1 MKRPSIAYGALVG
14 GLTSLPLMAL
24 WYLGEQLAGLLFV
37 PFDLFDWLARVLPGD
52 VIALGTGAIVRAI
65 TPLGF
70 ASTSTA
76 AKRAE
81 QLMGIAMV
89 LGGGV
94 VLGAVVA
101 WIMRRSSWPG
111 RRIGG
116 LAGLAAFLPILLIE
130 FDLGVVGNSVLSVL
144 WLALTTIAWGV
155 VLGSLLDSQAVAPE
169 SGEQESA
176 EQKSGEADAS
186 RRVALVKIAG
196 GSAAVALGAWGLGR
210 FLGGPTTATGAGQPL
225 ANLATA
231 TPEPVPPTN
240 TPMPPTATLEPTAT
254 SSLATAAAETAT
266 VEPSP
271 TSAPTATPTP
281 EPTATATARDRV
293 APAPGTRAELTSN
306 EDFYRIDINT
316 RPVVIEG
323 DSWVLEVE
331 GLFDNARPLTLDDL
345 MAYPPVTQA
354 ITLSCISN
362 RVAGDLIGTSSWTGA
377 RLRDV
382 LKDLGL
388 RPEAKEL
395 FVEGADGFFESV
407 VMQDIMD
414 PRTLLVYGMNGETL
428 PVEHGFPLRIYIPD
442 RYGMKQPKWITRIE
456 AIDDTAEGYWVQR
469 GWNYEARPQ
478 IISVIDT
485 LAVDEAVDGKLPV
498 GGIAWAGDR
507 GIQKVEVQVDDGEW
521 VEAVLRTPPLSPLT
535 WVQWRYDWP
544 MVPGRYT
551 FRVRATDG
559 TGALQIE
566 ERRGVR
572 PDGATGYHQMSVE
585 V

>member
-1 MKRPSIAYGALVG
+1 MRQPSITFGALVG

-52 VIALGTGAIVRAI
+52 VIALGTGTLVRAI
-65 TPLGF
+65 TLLGF

-81 QLMGIAMV
+81 QLMGIAIV

-94 VLGAVVA
+94 VLGALVA
-101 WIMRRSSWPG
+101 WSMRRSPWPG
-111 RRIGG
+111 HRIGA
-116 LAGLAAFLPILLIE
+116 LVGLAALLPIVLIE
-130 FDLGVVGNSVLSVL
+130 LDLGAVGSSVLPVL
-144 WLALTTIAWGV
+144 WLALTTIGWGAI
-155 VLGSLLDSQAVAPE
+155 LGSLLDSQPVVQEA
-169 SGEQESA
+169 GEE
-176 EQKSGEADAS
+176 EPDEADAS
-186 RRVALVKIAG
+186 RRAALIKIAG

-210 FLGGPTTATGAGQPL
+210 FLGGPPAETGAGQPL

-231 TPEPVPPTN
+231 TPEPVPPTA
-240 TPMPPTATLEPTAT
+240 TPVPPTATLEPTAT
-254 SSLATAAAETAT
+254 SSLATEAAETAT
-266 VEPSP
+266 AEPSP

-293 APAPGTRAELTSN
+293 EPAPGTRAELTSN

-316 RPVVIEG
+316 RPVVIQG

-331 GLFDNARPLTLDDL
+331 GLFDNPRPLTLEDL

-362 RVAGDLIGTSSWTGA
+362 RVAGDLIGTSNWTGA

-388 RPEAKEL
+388 RPGAKEL

-407 VMQDIMD
+407 VMEDIMD

-478 IISVIDT
+478 IVSVIDT
-485 LAVDEAVDGKLPV
+485 LAVDEAVDGQMPV

-521 VEAVLRTPPLSPLT
+521 MEAILRAPPLSPLT

-544 MVPGRYT
+544 MVAGRHT

-559 TGALQIE
+559 IGALQIE
-566 ERRGVR
+566 EAQGVR